1 MRTFWKAHFF
11 EGCVHCCG
19 WGGESRQMH
28 TPLQKQTWT
37 LKSDIIS
44 RVIYL
49 QLTVPPLL
57 EKQRTDVSLVLM
69 KETTNRRW
77 GSIVWGEVLYD
88 DIMHTYCSRIY
99 TCNMNLFFK
108 KWHLLVELSVCCT
121 LWCVKC
127 TRGVKITICGLIN
140 KNKYAH
146 RYF

>member
-1 MRTFWKAHFF
+1 MGHTKLLRSTLLSRGCLLRVQMDRAGVRADTRSTLTNACILKGTFFPKVVCVAADE
-11 EGCVHCCG
+11 EGG
-19 WGGESRQMH
+19 KSRQTR

-57 EKQRTDVSLVLM
+57 EKERTDVSLVLM

-88 DIMHTYCSRIY
+88 DIMHTYCLRIY
-99 TCNMNLFFK
+99 TYSMNLFFK
-108 KWHLLVELSVCCT
+108 
-121 LWCVKC
+121 
-127 TRGVKITICGLIN
+127 
-140 KNKYAH
+140 
-146 RYF
+146 